1 MRTNLPIVLFLG
13 VALIALGA
21 CGGGGGNDDA
31 QLRTDLEAAQA
42 AQAEAEAA
50 RKKAEA
56 EAAVAEVAR
65 KKAEEEATEAER
77 QRLVGEGAREEAEDE
92 AEQARLAADEAEQA
106 RLAAEA
112 ERQRLA
118 EDAEKAEKAANR
130 AEARAAF
137 VGLGG
142 SSDEGNRVDP
152 GTVTVTPRYGQTAMV
167 NTTPAVIFESKRR
180 SSSGQWSITTL
191 SNAGSTYNDDLVAYS
206 DLGGPTQVLIT
217 EHSTYKNR
225 FVDVVDT
232 NNIQATLTGNAN
244 PIVSDRFPGGGGD
257 RTYDHTIDS
266 DPTTDGDDPDDNT
279 GNDYDTTR
287 FIGYFDGARGNF
299 ECTGACT
306 VAHEGGRIY
315 NLSSGTW
322 TFTTSKTARVPV
334 DDDSYMYFGWW
345 KREQK
350 VDETLSFEMFSD
362 GKYLADRI
370 SDTLTGTAT
379 YTGPAVGQY
388 AIYQPLGTQTES
400 GSFTARAEL
409 TADFGN
415 ADSEGTLSG
424 RVTNFSNA
432 SDWSVTLKSQT
443 INAGAVVRA
452 DDSVSWTIAGNT
464 EDGGMWDAQFFSD
477 VEGFTGYPEGVA
489 GTFDAKFDDV
499 GRLVG
504 AFGAHCPTSTCP
516 RN

>member
-1 MRTNLPIVLFLG
+1 MRTNLPISLLFG

-21 CGGGGGNDDA
+21 CGGGGNDEA
-31 QLRTDLEAAQA
+31 QLRTNLEAAQA
-42 AQAEAEAA
+42 AQAEAEKAA
-50 RKKAEA
+50 E
-56 EAAVAEVAR
+56 EAVAAR
-65 KKAEEEATEAER
+65 KKAEEEAAEAER
-77 QRLVGEGAREEAEDE
+77 KRLEEEAAREEAEDE
-92 AEQARLAADEAEQA
+92 AEEERLAAEEAKQERQ
-106 RLAAEA
+106 AAEA

-118 EDAEKAEKAANR
+118 EEAEKAEQAANR
-130 AEARAAF
+130 AGARAAF

-142 SSDEGNRVDP
+142 SADGGTRNNP
-152 GTVTVTPRYGQTAMV
+152 GTVTVTPRYGQTAIV
-167 NTTPAVIFESKRR
+167 NTTPSVTFESKRR

-191 SNAGSTYNDDLVAYS
+191 SNAGSTHNDDVVAYS
-206 DLGGPTQVLIT
+206 DLGGPTRVLIT
-217 EHSTYKNR
+217 NITSYTAT
-225 FVDVVDT
+225 FVTVEDT
-232 NNIQATLTGNAN
+232 NNIQAMLTGNTH
-244 PIVSDRFPGGGGD
+244 PIASARFPGGGGD

-266 DPTTDGDDPDDNT
+266 DPIMDGDDPDLIT
-279 GNDYDTTR
+279 TNDYDTTR
-287 FIGYFDGARGNF
+287 FGGTYDSASGTF
-299 ECTGACT
+299 ECTGTCT
-306 VAHEGGRIY
+306 VAHEGGSIY
-315 NLSSGTW
+315 NLSSGDW

-345 KREQK
+345 KREL
-350 VDETLSFEMFSD
+350 ESTGAFSFQMFS
-362 GKYLADRI
+362 GGAHEVSNI
-370 SDTLTGTAT
+370 PDTLTGTAT

-415 ADSEGTLSG
+415 ALSEGTLSG

-432 SDWSVTLKSQT
+432 SDWSVTLKS
-443 INAGAVVRA
+443 A
-452 DDSVSWTIAGNT
+452 DIDTGTVADGNVSWTIAGNT

-477 VEGFTGYPEGVA
+477 VAGFTGYPEGVA

-499 GRLVG
+499 GRLIG